1 MATYKV
7 PQDVEAEDRLLGPFT
22 FRQFV
27 YLLIAAIA
35 GALAAALFQIFP
47 LLALLPAPVI
57 FFFLVLAL
65 PLKKD
70 QPMETYLAAIVSFY
84 MKPNKRF
91 WRPGQGETTI
101 QITAPKIVEKSRT
114 RDLSEE
120 EASHRLSFLSNLI
133 DSEGYAIR
141 GNHNTNFTENF
152 IADATDVNDF
162 MDDSQNQNL
171 INLMQKEK
179 VARHAEIIN
188 QMKAAINNTENA
200 VGPATISSHQATL
213 GSNPFNQNQTT
224 PNQVTPNQTTSNPF
238 TQNQTTP
245 NQPTTNPFIQN
256 QTVPN
261 QPTTNPFIQNQT
273 VQNANT
279 LANRNQSILN
289 SNYQNLANNQ
299 NFSIDTISKEANR
312 YRENLA
318 PNLAPQ
324 TFVTQTPYTPNFI
337 QPPTIPPNINQ
348 NPFIQH

>member
-47 LLALLPAPVI
+47 LLAILPLPVVI
-57 FFFLVLAL
+57 FFLILAL

-114 RDLSEE
+114 RDISEE
-120 EASHRLSFLSNLI
+120 EASHRLSFLSNLV

-141 GNHNTNFTENF
+141 GNHNGNFTENF
-152 IADATDVNDF
+152 IADTEDVNDF

-200 VGPATISSHQATL
+200 MGPATISSHQATL
-213 GSNPFNQNQTT
+213 GSNPF
-224 PNQVTPNQTTSNPF
+224 

-245 NQPTTNPFIQN
+245 NQPTPNPFTQN
-256 QTVPN
+256 QT
-261 QPTTNPFIQNQT
+261 TSNPSI
-273 VQNANT
+273 QNANT

-299 NFSIDTISKEANR
+299 NFSINTISKEANR

-324 TFVTQTPYTPNFI
+324 TFVTQTPYTPNFT
-337 QPPTIPPNINQ
+337 QPPTTPPNINQ
-348 NPFIQH
+348 NPFIQN

>member
-47 LLALLPAPVI
+47 LLAILPLPVI
-57 FFFLVLAL
+57 IFFLILAL

-114 RDLSEE
+114 RDISEE
-120 EASHRLSFLSNLI
+120 EASHRLSFLSNLV

-141 GNHNTNFTENF
+141 GNHNGNFTENF
-152 IADATDVNDF
+152 IADTEDVNDF

-200 VGPATISSHQATL
+200 MGPATISSHQATL
-213 GSNPFNQNQTT
+213 GSNPFSQNQTT
-224 PNQVTPNQTTSNPF
+224 MSQTSSNQPTPNPF
-238 TQNQTTP
+238 TQNQT
-245 NQPTTNPFIQN
+245 IQN
-256 QTVPN
+256 T
-261 QPTTNPFIQNQT
+261 
-273 VQNANT
+273 NT

-299 NFSIDTISKEANR
+299 NFSINTISKEANR

-318 PNLAPQ
+318 PNAAPQ
-324 TFVTQTPYTPNFI
+324 TFVTQTPYTPNFT
-337 QPPTIPPNINQ
+337 QPPTNNPKINQ

>member
-47 LLALLPAPVI
+47 LLAILPLPVVI
-57 FFFLVLAL
+57 FFLILAL

-114 RDLSEE
+114 RDISEE
-120 EASHRLSFLSNLI
+120 EASHRLSFLSNLV

-141 GNHNTNFTENF
+141 GNHNGNFTENF
-152 IADATDVNDF
+152 IADTEDVNDF

-200 VGPATISSHQATL
+200 MGPATISSHQTTL
-213 GSNPFNQNQTT
+213 GSNSFSQNQTT
-224 PNQVTPNQTTSNPF
+224 MGQTSSNQPTPNPF
-238 TQNQTTP
+238 TQNQT
-245 NQPTTNPFIQN
+245 IQN
-256 QTVPN
+256 T
-261 QPTTNPFIQNQT
+261 
-273 VQNANT
+273 NT

-299 NFSIDTISKEANR
+299 NFSINTISKEANR

-318 PNLAPQ
+318 PNAAPQ
-324 TFVTQTPYTPNFI
+324 TFVTQTPYTPNFT
-337 QPPTIPPNINQ
+337 QPPTTPPNINQ

>member
-47 LLALLPAPVI
+47 LLAILPLPVI
-57 FFFLVLAL
+57 IFFLILAL

-101 QITAPKIVEKSRT
+101 QITAPKIVEKSRA
-114 RDLSEE
+114 RDISEE
-120 EASHRLSFLSNLI
+120 EASHRLSFLSNLV

-141 GNHNTNFTENF
+141 GNHNGNFTENF
-152 IADATDVNDF
+152 IADTEDVNDF

-200 VGPATISSHQATL
+200 MGPATISSYQATL
-213 GSNPFNQNQTT
+213 GSNPFTQNQST
-224 PNQVTPNQTTSNPF
+224 PNQPTPNPF

-245 NQPTTNPFIQN
+245 NQTTSNPSI
-256 QTVPN
+256 
-261 QPTTNPFIQNQT
+261 
-273 VQNANT
+273 QNANT

-289 SNYQNLANNQ
+289 SNYKNLANNQ
-299 NFSIDTISKEANR
+299 NFSINTISKEANR

-324 TFVTQTPYTPNFI
+324 TFVTQTPYTPNFT
-337 QPPTIPPNINQ
+337 QPPTNNPNINQ
-348 NPFIQH
+348 NPFIQN

>member
-188 QMKAAINNTENA
+188 QMKAAINNTEKA
-200 VGPATISSHQATL
+200 MGPATISSHQATL
-213 GSNPFNQNQTT
+213 GSNPFT
-224 PNQVTPNQTTSNPF
+224 
-238 TQNQTTP
+238 
-245 NQPTTNPFIQN
+245 QN

-299 NFSIDTISKEANR
+299 NFSINTISKEANR

-348 NPFIQH
+348 NPFIQN

>member
-47 LLALLPAPVI
+47 LLAILPLPVI
-57 FFFLVLAL
+57 IFFLILAL

-70 QPMETYLAAIVSFY
+70 QPMETYLAAIISFY

-114 RDLSEE
+114 RDISEE
-120 EASHRLSFLSNLI
+120 EASHRLSFLSNLV

-141 GNHNTNFTENF
+141 GNHNGNFTENF
-152 IADATDVNDF
+152 IADTEDVNDF

-213 GSNPFNQNQTT
+213 VSNPLSQNQTTMSQAQSNQTASNPFLQNQTT
-224 PNQVTPNQTTSNPF
+224 PNQI
-238 TQNQTTP
+238 
-245 NQPTTNPFIQN
+245 IQN
-256 QTVPN
+256 PS
-261 QPTTNPFIQNQT
+261 

-299 NFSIDTISKEANR
+299 NFSINTISKEANR

-318 PNLAPQ
+318 PNAAPQ
-324 TFVTQTPYTPNFI
+324 TFVTQTPYTPNFT
-337 QPPTIPPNINQ
+337 QPPTNNPKINQ

>member
-188 QMKAAINNTENA
+188 QMKAAINNTEKA
-200 VGPATISSHQATL
+200 MGPATISSHQATL
-213 GSNPFNQNQTT
+213 GSNPFTQNQST
-224 PNQVTPNQTTSNPF
+224 PNQPTPNPS

-245 NQPTTNPFIQN
+245 NQTTPTPSI
-256 QTVPN
+256 
-261 QPTTNPFIQNQT
+261 
-273 VQNANT
+273 QNANT

-299 NFSIDTISKEANR
+299 NFSINTISKEANR

-318 PNLAPQ
+318 PNAAPQ
-324 TFVTQTPYTPNFI
+324 TFITQTPYTPNFT
-337 QPPTIPPNINQ
+337 QPPTTPPNINQ
-348 NPFIQH
+348 NPFIQN

>member
-47 LLALLPAPVI
+47 LLAILPLPVI
-57 FFFLVLAL
+57 IFFLILAL

-114 RDLSEE
+114 RDISEE
-120 EASHRLSFLSNLI
+120 EASHRLSFLSNLV

-141 GNHNTNFTENF
+141 GNHNGNFTENF
-152 IADATDVNDF
+152 IADTEDVNDF

-188 QMKAAINNTENA
+188 QMKAAINNTEN
-200 VGPATISSHQATL
+200 VMGPATISSHQATL
-213 GSNPFNQNQTT
+213 GSNPFSQNQST
-224 PNQVTPNQTTSNPF
+224 PNQPTPNPF
-238 TQNQTTP
+238 TQNQTTS
-245 NQPTTNPFIQN
+245 NPSI
-256 QTVPN
+256 
-261 QPTTNPFIQNQT
+261 
-273 VQNANT
+273 QNANT

-299 NFSIDTISKEANR
+299 NFSINTISKEANR

-324 TFVTQTPYTPNFI
+324 TFVTQTPYTPNFT
-337 QPPTIPPNINQ
+337 QPPTTPPNINQ
-348 NPFIQH
+348 NPFIQN

>member
-47 LLALLPAPVI
+47 LLALLPTPVI

-70 QPMETYLAAIVSFY
+70 QPMETYLAAIISFY

-114 RDLSEE
+114 RDISEE
-120 EASHRLSFLSNLI
+120 EASHRLSFLSNLV

-141 GNHNTNFTENF
+141 GNHNGNFTENF
-152 IADATDVNDF
+152 IADTEDVNDF

-213 GSNPFNQNQTT
+213 GSNPFTQNQATMNQTSSNQTAPNPFLQNQT
-224 PNQVTPNQTTSNPF
+224 
-238 TQNQTTP
+238 
-245 NQPTTNPFIQN
+245 IQN
-256 QTVPN
+256 QT
-261 QPTTNPFIQNQT
+261 IQS
-273 VQNANT
+273 ANT
-279 LANRNQSILN
+279 IANRNQSILN

-299 NFSIDTISKEANR
+299 NFSINTISKEANR

-318 PNLAPQ
+318 PNAAPQ
-324 TFVTQTPYTPNFI
+324 TFVTQTPYTPNFN
-337 QPPTIPPNINQ
+337 QPPTNTPNINQ
-348 NPFIQH
+348 NPFIQN

>member
-47 LLALLPAPVI
+47 LLAILPLPIII
-57 FFFLVLAL
+57 FFLILAL

-114 RDLSEE
+114 RDISEE
-120 EASHRLSFLSNLI
+120 EASHRLSFLSNLV

-141 GNHNTNFTENF
+141 GNHNGNFTENF
-152 IADATDVNDF
+152 IADTEDVNDF

-200 VGPATISSHQATL
+200 MGPATISSHQATL
-213 GSNPFNQNQTT
+213 GSNPFTQNQATMNQTSSNQTAPNPFLQNQT
-224 PNQVTPNQTTSNPF
+224 
-238 TQNQTTP
+238 
-245 NQPTTNPFIQN
+245 IQN
-256 QTVPN
+256 QT
-261 QPTTNPFIQNQT
+261 IQS
-273 VQNANT
+273 ANT

-299 NFSIDTISKEANR
+299 NFSINTISKEANR

-318 PNLAPQ
+318 PDAAPQ
-324 TFVTQTPYTPNFI
+324 TFVTQTPYTPNFT
-337 QPPTIPPNINQ
+337 QPPTNNPNINQ
-348 NPFIQH
+348 NPFIQN

>member
-47 LLALLPAPVI
+47 LLAILPLPVVI
-57 FFFLVLAL
+57 FFLILAL

-114 RDLSEE
+114 RDISEE
-120 EASHRLSFLSNLI
+120 EASHRLSFLSNLV

-141 GNHNTNFTENF
+141 GNHNGNFTENF
-152 IADATDVNDF
+152 IADTEDVNDF

-188 QMKAAINNTENA
+188 QMKAAINNTEN
-200 VGPATISSHQATL
+200 VMGPATISSHQATL
-213 GSNPFNQNQTT
+213 GSNPFSQNQST
-224 PNQVTPNQTTSNPF
+224 PNQPTPNPFTPNQTTS
-238 TQNQTTP
+238 TP
-245 NQPTTNPFIQN
+245 SI
-256 QTVPN
+256 
-261 QPTTNPFIQNQT
+261 
-273 VQNANT
+273 QNANT

-299 NFSIDTISKEANR
+299 NFSINTISKEANR

-318 PNLAPQ
+318 PNVAPQ
-324 TFVTQTPYTPNFI
+324 TFVTQTPYTPNFT
-337 QPPTIPPNINQ
+337 QPPTNNPNINQ

>member
-47 LLALLPAPVI
+47 LLAILPLPVI
-57 FFFLVLAL
+57 IFFLILAL

-114 RDLSEE
+114 RDISEE
-120 EASHRLSFLSNLI
+120 EASHRLSFLSNLV

-141 GNHNTNFTENF
+141 GNHNGNFTENF
-152 IADATDVNDF
+152 IADTEDVNDF

-213 GSNPFNQNQTT
+213 GSNPFSQNQTT
-224 PNQVTPNQTTSNPF
+224 QNPFVQNQTIPNQT
-238 TQNQTTP
+238 
-245 NQPTTNPFIQN
+245 IQN
-256 QTVPN
+256 PS
-261 QPTTNPFIQNQT
+261 IQS
-273 VQNANT
+273 ANT
-279 LANRNQSILN
+279 LTNRNQSILN

-299 NFSIDTISKEANR
+299 NFSINTISKEANR

-324 TFVTQTPYTPNFI
+324 TFVTQTPYTPNFT
-337 QPPTIPPNINQ
+337 QPPTTPPNINQ

>member
-22 FRQFV
+22 FRQFI

-47 LLALLPAPVI
+47 LLALLPTPVI

-70 QPMETYLAAIVSFY
+70 QPMETYLAAIISFY

-114 RDLSEE
+114 RDISEE
-120 EASHRLSFLSNLI
+120 EASHRLSFLSNLV

-141 GNHNTNFTENF
+141 GNHNGNFTENF
-152 IADATDVNDF
+152 IADTEDVNDF

-188 QMKAAINNTENA
+188 QMKAAINNTEN
-200 VGPATISSHQATL
+200 VMGPATISSHQPTL
-213 GSNPFNQNQTT
+213 GSNPFTQNQST
-224 PNQVTPNQTTSNPF
+224 PNQPTPNPF
-238 TQNQTTP
+238 TQNQTTMSQTAS
-245 NQPTTNPFIQN
+245 NQPTPNPFTQN
-256 QTVPN
+256 QT
-261 QPTTNPFIQNQT
+261 IQS
-273 VQNANT
+273 ANT
-279 LANRNQSILN
+279 LTNRNQSILN

-299 NFSIDTISKEANR
+299 NFSINTISKEANR

-318 PNLAPQ
+318 PNAAPQ
-324 TFVTQTPYTPNFI
+324 TFVTQTPYTPNFT
-337 QPPTIPPNINQ
+337 QPPTNTPNINQ

>member
-47 LLALLPAPVI
+47 LLAILPLPVI
-57 FFFLVLAL
+57 IFFLILAL

-114 RDLSEE
+114 RDISEE
-120 EASHRLSFLSNLI
+120 EASHRLSFLSNLV

-141 GNHNTNFTENF
+141 GNHNGNFTENF
-152 IADATDVNDF
+152 IADTEDVNDF

-200 VGPATISSHQATL
+200 VGPAMISSHQATL
-213 GSNPFNQNQTT
+213 GSNPFTQNQST
-224 PNQVTPNQTTSNPF
+224 PNQPTPNPF

-245 NQPTTNPFIQN
+245 NQ
-256 QTVPN
+256 
-261 QPTTNPFIQNQT
+261 T
-273 VQNANT
+273 VQNSNT
-279 LANRNQSILN
+279 IDYRNQSILN

-299 NFSIDTISKEANR
+299 NFSINTISKEANR

-318 PNLAPQ
+318 PDTAPQ
-324 TFVTQTPYTPNFI
+324 TFVTQTPYTPNFT
-337 QPPTIPPNINQ
+337 QPPTTPPNINQ

>member
-47 LLALLPAPVI
+47 LLAILPLPVI
-57 FFFLVLAL
+57 IFFLILAL

-114 RDLSEE
+114 RDISEE
-120 EASHRLSFLSNLI
+120 EASHRLSFLSNLV

-141 GNHNTNFTENF
+141 GNHNGNFTENF
-152 IADATDVNDF
+152 IADTEDVNDF

-200 VGPATISSHQATL
+200 MGPATISSHQATL
-213 GSNPFNQNQTT
+213 GSNPFTQNQST
-224 PNQVTPNQTTSNPF
+224 PNQPTPNPF

-245 NQPTTNPFIQN
+245 NQTTSTPSI
-256 QTVPN
+256 
-261 QPTTNPFIQNQT
+261 
-273 VQNANT
+273 QNANT

-299 NFSIDTISKEANR
+299 NFSINTISKEANR

-324 TFVTQTPYTPNFI
+324 TFVTQTPYTPNFT
-337 QPPTIPPNINQ
+337 QPPTNNPNINQ
-348 NPFIQH
+348 NTFIQH

>member
-47 LLALLPAPVI
+47 LLAILPLPVI
-57 FFFLVLAL
+57 IFFLILAL

-114 RDLSEE
+114 RDISEE
-120 EASHRLSFLSNLI
+120 EASHRLSFLSNLV

-141 GNHNTNFTENF
+141 GNHNGNFTENC
-152 IADATDVNDF
+152 IAVTEDGNDF
-162 MDDSQNQNL
+162 MDESQNQNL

-200 VGPATISSHQATL
+200 MGPATISSHQTTL
-213 GSNPFNQNQTT
+213 GSNSFSQNQTT
-224 PNQVTPNQTTSNPF
+224 MSQNSSNQTAPNPF
-238 TQNQTTP
+238 LQNQT
-245 NQPTTNPFIQN
+245 I
-256 QTVPN
+256 
-261 QPTTNPFIQNQT
+261 
-273 VQNANT
+273 QNANT

-299 NFSIDTISKEANR
+299 NFSINTISKEANR

-318 PNLAPQ
+318 PNAAPQ
-324 TFVTQTPYTPNFI
+324 TFITQTPYTPNFT
-337 QPPTIPPNINQ
+337 QPPTNNPNINQ
-348 NPFIQH
+348 NPFIQN

>member
-47 LLALLPAPVI
+47 LLAILPLPVVI
-57 FFFLVLAL
+57 FFLILAL

-114 RDLSEE
+114 RDISEE
-120 EASHRLSFLSNLI
+120 EASHRLSFLSNLV

-141 GNHNTNFTENF
+141 GNHNGNFTENF
-152 IADATDVNDF
+152 IADTEDVNDF

-200 VGPATISSHQATL
+200 MGPATISSHQATL
-213 GSNPFNQNQTT
+213 GSNPF
-224 PNQVTPNQTTSNPF
+224 

-245 NQPTTNPFIQN
+245 NQISSNQPTPNPFTQN
-256 QTVPN
+256 QT
-261 QPTTNPFIQNQT
+261 IQS
-273 VQNANT
+273 ANT

-299 NFSIDTISKEANR
+299 NFSINTISKEANR

-318 PNLAPQ
+318 PNAAPQ
-324 TFVTQTPYTPNFI
+324 TFVTQTPYTPNFT
-337 QPPTIPPNINQ
+337 QPPTTPPNINQ

>member
-188 QMKAAINNTENA
+188 QMKAAINNTEKA
-200 VGPATISSHQATL
+200 MGPATISSHQATL
-213 GSNPFNQNQTT
+213 GSNPF
-224 PNQVTPNQTTSNPF
+224 
-238 TQNQTTP
+238 TQNQTT
-245 NQPTTNPFIQN
+245 
-256 QTVPN
+256 PN

-324 TFVTQTPYTPNFI
+324 TFITQTPYTPNFT
-337 QPPTIPPNINQ
+337 QPPTNNPNINQ
-348 NPFIQH
+348 NPFIQN

>member
-47 LLALLPAPVI
+47 LLAILPLPVVI
-57 FFFLVLAL
+57 FFLILAL

-114 RDLSEE
+114 RDISEE
-120 EASHRLSFLSNLI
+120 EASHRLSFLSNLV

-141 GNHNTNFTENF
+141 GNHNGNFTENF
-152 IADATDVNDF
+152 IADTEDVNDF

-188 QMKAAINNTENA
+188 QMKAAINNIENA
-200 VGPATISSHQATL
+200 MGPATISSHQTTL
-213 GSNPFNQNQTT
+213 GSNSFSQNQTT
-224 PNQVTPNQTTSNPF
+224 MSQTSSNQPTPNPF
-238 TQNQTTP
+238 TQNQT
-245 NQPTTNPFIQN
+245 I
-256 QTVPN
+256 
-261 QPTTNPFIQNQT
+261 
-273 VQNANT
+273 QNANT

-299 NFSIDTISKEANR
+299 NFSINTISKEANR

-324 TFVTQTPYTPNFI
+324 TFVTQTPYTPNFT
-337 QPPTIPPNINQ
+337 QPPTNNPNINQ

>member
-47 LLALLPAPVI
+47 LLAILPLPVVI
-57 FFFLVLAL
+57 FFLILAL

-114 RDLSEE
+114 RDISEE
-120 EASHRLSFLSNLI
+120 EASHRLSFLSNLV

-141 GNHNTNFTENF
+141 GNHNGNFTENF
-152 IADATDVNDF
+152 IADTEDVNDF

-188 QMKAAINNTENA
+188 QMKAAINNTEN
-200 VGPATISSHQATL
+200 VMGPATISSHQATL
-213 GSNPFNQNQTT
+213 GSNPFSQNQTT
-224 PNQVTPNQTTSNPF
+224 MSQTPS
-238 TQNQTTP
+238 
-245 NQPTTNPFIQN
+245 N

-261 QPTTNPFIQNQT
+261 PFLQNQT
-273 VQNANT
+273 APNQTIQSANT

-299 NFSIDTISKEANR
+299 NFSINTISKEANR

-318 PNLAPQ
+318 PNAAPQ
-324 TFVTQTPYTPNFI
+324 TFVTQTPYTPNFT
-337 QPPTIPPNINQ
+337 QPPTNTTNINQ
-348 NPFIQH
+348 NPFIQN

>member
-47 LLALLPAPVI
+47 LLAILPLPVI
-57 FFFLVLAL
+57 IFFLILAL

-91 WRPGQGETTI
+91 WRAGQGETTI
-101 QITAPKIVEKSRT
+101 HITAPKIVEKSRT
-114 RDLSEE
+114 RDISEE
-120 EASHRLSFLSNLI
+120 EASHRLSFLSNLV

-141 GNHNTNFTENF
+141 GNHNGNFTENF
-152 IADATDVNDF
+152 IADTEDVNDF

-188 QMKAAINNTENA
+188 QMKAAINNTEN
-200 VGPATISSHQATL
+200 VMGPATISSHQATL
-213 GSNPFNQNQTT
+213 GSNPFTQNQATMNQTSSNQTAPNPFLQNQT
-224 PNQVTPNQTTSNPF
+224 
-238 TQNQTTP
+238 
-245 NQPTTNPFIQN
+245 IQN
-256 QTVPN
+256 QT
-261 QPTTNPFIQNQT
+261 IQS
-273 VQNANT
+273 ANT
-279 LANRNQSILN
+279 IANRNQSILN

-299 NFSIDTISKEANR
+299 NFSINTISKEANR

-318 PNLAPQ
+318 PNAAPQ
-324 TFVTQTPYTPNFI
+324 TFVTQTPYTPNFN
-337 QPPTIPPNINQ
+337 QPPTNTPNINQ
-348 NPFIQH
+348 NPFIQN

>member
-47 LLALLPAPVI
+47 LLAILPLPVVI
-57 FFFLVLAL
+57 FFLILAL

-114 RDLSEE
+114 RDISEE
-120 EASHRLSFLSNLI
+120 EASHRLSFLSNLV

-141 GNHNTNFTENF
+141 GNHNGNFTENF
-152 IADATDVNDF
+152 IADTEDVNDF

-188 QMKAAINNTENA
+188 QMKAAINNTENTM
-200 VGPATISSHQATL
+200 GPATISSHQATL
-213 GSNPFNQNQTT
+213 GSNPFSQNQTT
-224 PNQVTPNQTTSNPF
+224 ISQTPSSQPTPNPF
-238 TQNQTTP
+238 TQNQT
-245 NQPTTNPFIQN
+245 IQS
-256 QTVPN
+256 
-261 QPTTNPFIQNQT
+261 
-273 VQNANT
+273 ANT
-279 LANRNQSILN
+279 LTNRNQSILN

-299 NFSIDTISKEANR
+299 NFSINTISKEANR

-318 PNLAPQ
+318 PNTAPQ
-324 TFVTQTPYTPNFI
+324 TFVTQTPYTPNFT
-337 QPPTIPPNINQ
+337 QPPTNNPNINQ
-348 NPFIQH
+348 NPFIQN

>member
-47 LLALLPAPVI
+47 LLAILPLPVI
-57 FFFLVLAL
+57 IFFLILAL

-114 RDLSEE
+114 RDISEE
-120 EASHRLSFLSNLI
+120 EASHRLSFLSNLV

-141 GNHNTNFTENF
+141 GNHNGNFTENF
-152 IADATDVNDF
+152 IADTEDVNDF

-188 QMKAAINNTENA
+188 QMKAAINNTEN
-200 VGPATISSHQATL
+200 VMGPATISSHQATL
-213 GSNPFNQNQTT
+213 GSNPFTQNQATMNQTSSNQTAPNPFLQNQT
-224 PNQVTPNQTTSNPF
+224 
-238 TQNQTTP
+238 
-245 NQPTTNPFIQN
+245 IQN
-256 QTVPN
+256 QT
-261 QPTTNPFIQNQT
+261 IQNT
-273 VQNANT
+273 NT

-299 NFSIDTISKEANR
+299 NFSINTISKEANR

-318 PNLAPQ
+318 PDAAPQ
-324 TFVTQTPYTPNFI
+324 TFVTQTPYTPNFT
-337 QPPTIPPNINQ
+337 QPPTTPPNINQ

>member
-22 FRQFV
+22 FRQFI

-47 LLALLPAPVI
+47 LLALLPTPVI

-70 QPMETYLAAIVSFY
+70 QPMETYLAAIISFY

-114 RDLSEE
+114 RDISEE
-120 EASHRLSFLSNLI
+120 EASHRLSFLSNLV

-141 GNHNTNFTENF
+141 GNHNGNFTENF
-152 IADATDVNDF
+152 IADTEDVNDF

-200 VGPATISSHQATL
+200 IGPATISSHQATL
-213 GSNPFNQNQTT
+213 GSNPFTQNQST
-224 PNQVTPNQTTSNPF
+224 PNQPTPNPS

-245 NQPTTNPFIQN
+245 TPSI
-256 QTVPN
+256 
-261 QPTTNPFIQNQT
+261 
-273 VQNANT
+273 QNANT

-299 NFSIDTISKEANR
+299 NFSINTISKEANR

-324 TFVTQTPYTPNFI
+324 TFVTQTPYTPNFT
-337 QPPTIPPNINQ
+337 QPPTNNPNINQ
-348 NPFIQH
+348 NPFIQN

>member
-47 LLALLPAPVI
+47 LLAILPLPVI
-57 FFFLVLAL
+57 IFFLILAL

-84 MKPNKRF
+84 IKPNKRF

-114 RDLSEE
+114 RDISEE
-120 EASHRLSFLSNLI
+120 EASHRLSFLSNLV

-141 GNHNTNFTENF
+141 GNHNGNFTENF
-152 IADATDVNDF
+152 IADTEDVNDF

-179 VARHAEIIN
+179 VAHHAEIIN

-200 VGPATISSHQATL
+200 MGPATISSHQPTL
-213 GSNPFNQNQTT
+213 GSNPFTQNQST
-224 PNQVTPNQTTSNPF
+224 PNQPTPNPF

-245 NQPTTNPFIQN
+245 NQTTPTPSI
-256 QTVPN
+256 
-261 QPTTNPFIQNQT
+261 
-273 VQNANT
+273 QNANT

-299 NFSIDTISKEANR
+299 NFSI
-312 YRENLA
+312 
-318 PNLAPQ
+318 
-324 TFVTQTPYTPNFI
+324 
-337 QPPTIPPNINQ
+337 
-348 NPFIQH
+348 

>member
-47 LLALLPAPVI
+47 LLAILPLPVVI
-57 FFFLVLAL
+57 FFLILAL

-114 RDLSEE
+114 RDISEE
-120 EASHRLSFLSNLI
+120 EASHRLSFLSNLV

-141 GNHNTNFTENF
+141 GNHNGNFTENF
-152 IADATDVNDF
+152 IADTEDVNDF

-200 VGPATISSHQATL
+200 IGPATISSHQATL
-213 GSNPFNQNQTT
+213 GSNPFTQNQST
-224 PNQVTPNQTTSNPF
+224 PNQPTPNPS

-245 NQPTTNPFIQN
+245 TPSI
-256 QTVPN
+256 
-261 QPTTNPFIQNQT
+261 
-273 VQNANT
+273 QNANT

-299 NFSIDTISKEANR
+299 NFSINTISKEANR

-318 PNLAPQ
+318 PNAAPQ
-324 TFVTQTPYTPNFI
+324 TFVTQTPYTPNFT
-337 QPPTIPPNINQ
+337 QPPTNNPKINQ

>member
-47 LLALLPAPVI
+47 LLAILPLPVI
-57 FFFLVLAL
+57 IFFLVLAL

-114 RDLSEE
+114 RDISEE
-120 EASHRLSFLSNLI
+120 EASHRLSFLSNLV

-141 GNHNTNFTENF
+141 GNHNGNFTENF
-152 IADATDVNDF
+152 IADTEDVNDF

-200 VGPATISSHQATL
+200 MGPATISSHQATL
-213 GSNPFNQNQTT
+213 GSNPFSQNQTT
-224 PNQVTPNQTTSNPF
+224 MSQTASNQPTPNPF
-238 TQNQTTP
+238 TQNQT
-245 NQPTTNPFIQN
+245 IQS
-256 QTVPN
+256 
-261 QPTTNPFIQNQT
+261 
-273 VQNANT
+273 ANT
-279 LANRNQSILN
+279 LTNRNQSILN

-299 NFSIDTISKEANR
+299 NFSINTISKEANR

-318 PNLAPQ
+318 PNAAPQ
-324 TFVTQTPYTPNFI
+324 TFVTQTPYTPNFT
-337 QPPTIPPNINQ
+337 QPPTNTPNINQ

>member
-238 TQNQTTP
+238 SQNQTT
-245 NQPTTNPFIQN
+245 
-256 QTVPN
+256 PN

-324 TFVTQTPYTPNFI
+324 TFITQTPYTPNFT
-337 QPPTIPPNINQ
+337 QPPTNNPNINQ

>member
-47 LLALLPAPVI
+47 LLAILPLPVI
-57 FFFLVLAL
+57 IFFLILAL

-114 RDLSEE
+114 RDISEE
-120 EASHRLSFLSNLI
+120 EASHRLSFLSNLV

-141 GNHNTNFTENF
+141 GNHNGNFTENF
-152 IADATDVNDF
+152 IADTEDVNDF

-188 QMKAAINNTENA
+188 QMKAAINNTEN
-200 VGPATISSHQATL
+200 VMGPATISPHQATL
-213 GSNPFNQNQTT
+213 GSNPFTQNQST
-224 PNQVTPNQTTSNPF
+224 PNQPTPNPF

-245 NQPTTNPFIQN
+245 NQTTPTPSI
-256 QTVPN
+256 
-261 QPTTNPFIQNQT
+261 
-273 VQNANT
+273 QNANT

-299 NFSIDTISKEANR
+299 NFSINTISKEANR

-318 PNLAPQ
+318 PNAAPQ
-324 TFVTQTPYTPNFI
+324 TFVTQTPYTPNFT
-337 QPPTIPPNINQ
+337 QPPTNNPKINQ

>member
-47 LLALLPAPVI
+47 LLAILPLPVVI
-57 FFFLVLAL
+57 FFLILAL

-70 QPMETYLAAIVSFY
+70 QPMETYLAAIISFY

-114 RDLSEE
+114 RDISEE
-120 EASHRLSFLSNLI
+120 EASHRLSFLSNLV

-141 GNHNTNFTENF
+141 GNHNGNFTENF
-152 IADATDVNDF
+152 IADTEDVNDF

-200 VGPATISSHQATL
+200 MGPATISSHQATL
-213 GSNPFNQNQTT
+213 GSNPFTQNQTT
-224 PNQVTPNQTTSNPF
+224 MSQTSSNQPTPNPF
-238 TQNQTTP
+238 TQNQT
-245 NQPTTNPFIQN
+245 IQS
-256 QTVPN
+256 
-261 QPTTNPFIQNQT
+261 
-273 VQNANT
+273 ANT

-299 NFSIDTISKEANR
+299 NFSINTISKEANR

-318 PNLAPQ
+318 PNAAPQ
-324 TFVTQTPYTPNFI
+324 TFVTQTPYTPNFT
-337 QPPTIPPNINQ
+337 QPPTNTPNINQ

>member
-22 FRQFV
+22 FRQFI

-47 LLALLPAPVI
+47 LLALLPTPVI

-70 QPMETYLAAIVSFY
+70 QPMETYLAAIISFY

-114 RDLSEE
+114 RDISEE
-120 EASHRLSFLSNLI
+120 EASHRLSFLSNLV

-141 GNHNTNFTENF
+141 GNHNGNFTENF
-152 IADATDVNDF
+152 IADTEDVNDF

-200 VGPATISSHQATL
+200 IGPATISSHQATL
-213 GSNPFNQNQTT
+213 GSNPFTQNQATMNQTSSNQTAPNPFLQNQT
-224 PNQVTPNQTTSNPF
+224 
-238 TQNQTTP
+238 
-245 NQPTTNPFIQN
+245 IQN
-256 QTVPN
+256 QT
-261 QPTTNPFIQNQT
+261 I
-273 VQNANT
+273 QNANT

-299 NFSIDTISKEANR
+299 NFSINTISKEANR

-318 PNLAPQ
+318 PDAAPQ
-324 TFVTQTPYTPNFI
+324 TFVTQTPYTPNFT
-337 QPPTIPPNINQ
+337 QPPTNNPKINQ

>member
-47 LLALLPAPVI
+47 LLAILPLPVVI
-57 FFFLVLAL
+57 FFLILAL

-114 RDLSEE
+114 RDISEE
-120 EASHRLSFLSNLI
+120 EASHRLSFLSNLV

-141 GNHNTNFTENF
+141 GNHNGNFTENF
-152 IADATDVNDF
+152 IADTEDVNDF

-200 VGPATISSHQATL
+200 MGTATISSHQANL
-213 GSNPFNQNQTT
+213 GSNSFSQNQTT
-224 PNQVTPNQTTSNPF
+224 VSQTPSNQPAPNPF
-238 TQNQTTP
+238 LQNQT
-245 NQPTTNPFIQN
+245 IQN
-256 QTVPN
+256 QT
-261 QPTTNPFIQNQT
+261 I
-273 VQNANT
+273 QNANT

-299 NFSIDTISKEANR
+299 NFSINTISKEANR

-324 TFVTQTPYTPNFI
+324 TFVTQTPYTPNFT
-337 QPPTIPPNINQ
+337 QPPTTPPNINQ
-348 NPFIQH
+348 NPFIQN

>member
-47 LLALLPAPVI
+47 LLAILPLPVVI
-57 FFFLVLAL
+57 FFLILAL

-114 RDLSEE
+114 RDISEE
-120 EASHRLSFLSNLI
+120 EASHRLSFLSNLV

-141 GNHNTNFTENF
+141 GNHNGNFTENF
-152 IADATDVNDF
+152 IADTEDVNDF

-200 VGPATISSHQATL
+200 MGPATISSHQATL
-213 GSNPFNQNQTT
+213 GSNPF
-224 PNQVTPNQTTSNPF
+224 

-245 NQPTTNPFIQN
+245 NQISSNQPTPNPFTQN
-256 QTVPN
+256 QTI
-261 QPTTNPFIQNQT
+261 QSTNTI
-273 VQNANT
+273 
-279 LANRNQSILN
+279 ANRNQSILN

-299 NFSIDTISKEANR
+299 NFSINTISKEANR

-324 TFVTQTPYTPNFI
+324 TFVTQTPYTPNFT
-337 QPPTIPPNINQ
+337 QPPTNIPNINQ

>member
-133 DSEGYAIR
+133 DSEGYTIR

-200 VGPATISSHQATL
+200 MGPATISSHQATL
-213 GSNPFNQNQTT
+213 GSNPFA
-224 PNQVTPNQTTSNPF
+224 
-238 TQNQTTP
+238 
-245 NQPTTNPFIQN
+245 QN

-348 NPFIQH
+348 NPFIQN

>member
-47 LLALLPAPVI
+47 LLAILPLPVI
-57 FFFLVLAL
+57 IFFLILAL

-114 RDLSEE
+114 RDISEE
-120 EASHRLSFLSNLI
+120 EASHRLSFLSNLV

-141 GNHNTNFTENF
+141 GNHNGNFTENF
-152 IADATDVNDF
+152 IADTEDVNDF

-200 VGPATISSHQATL
+200 IGPATISSHQATL
-213 GSNPFNQNQTT
+213 DSNPFTQNQST
-224 PNQVTPNQTTSNPF
+224 PNQPTHNPF

-245 NQPTTNPFIQN
+245 NQTTPTLSI
-256 QTVPN
+256 
-261 QPTTNPFIQNQT
+261 
-273 VQNANT
+273 QNANT

-299 NFSIDTISKEANR
+299 NFSINTISKEANR

-324 TFVTQTPYTPNFI
+324 TFVTQTPYTPNFT
-337 QPPTIPPNINQ
+337 QPPTTPPNINQ

>member
-47 LLALLPAPVI
+47 LLAILPLPVI
-57 FFFLVLAL
+57 IFFLILAL

-114 RDLSEE
+114 RDISEE
-120 EASHRLSFLSNLI
+120 EASHRLSFLSNLV

-141 GNHNTNFTENF
+141 GNHNGNFTENF
-152 IADATDVNDF
+152 IADTEDVNDF

-200 VGPATISSHQATL
+200 IGPATISSHQATL
-213 GSNPFNQNQTT
+213 GSNPFTQNQST
-224 PNQVTPNQTTSNPF
+224 PNQPTPNPS

-245 NQPTTNPFIQN
+245 NQTTPTPSI
-256 QTVPN
+256 
-261 QPTTNPFIQNQT
+261 
-273 VQNANT
+273 QNANT

-299 NFSIDTISKEANR
+299 NFSINTISKEANR

-324 TFVTQTPYTPNFI
+324 TFVTQTPYTPNFT
-337 QPPTIPPNINQ
+337 QPPTNNPKINQ

>member
-47 LLALLPAPVI
+47 LLAILPLPVVI
-57 FFFLVLAL
+57 FFLILAL

-114 RDLSEE
+114 RDISEE
-120 EASHRLSFLSNLI
+120 EASHRLSFLSNLV

-141 GNHNTNFTENF
+141 GNHNGNFTENF
-152 IADATDVNDF
+152 IADTEDVNDF

-188 QMKAAINNTENA
+188 QMKAAINNTEN
-200 VGPATISSHQATL
+200 VMGPATISSHQATL
-213 GSNPFNQNQTT
+213 GSNPFSQNQSTPNQPTPNPFTPNQTT
-224 PNQVTPNQTTSNPF
+224 PNQTTS
-238 TQNQTTP
+238 TP
-245 NQPTTNPFIQN
+245 SI
-256 QTVPN
+256 
-261 QPTTNPFIQNQT
+261 
-273 VQNANT
+273 QNANT

-299 NFSIDTISKEANR
+299 NFSINTISKEANR

-324 TFVTQTPYTPNFI
+324 TFVTQTPYTPNFN
-337 QPPTIPPNINQ
+337 QPPTNTPNINQ

>member
-47 LLALLPAPVI
+47 LLAILPLPVI
-57 FFFLVLAL
+57 IFFLILAL

-114 RDLSEE
+114 RDISEE
-120 EASHRLSFLSNLI
+120 EASHRLSFLSNLV

-141 GNHNTNFTENF
+141 GNHNGNFTENF
-152 IADATDVNDF
+152 IADTEDVNDF

-188 QMKAAINNTENA
+188 QMKAAINNTEN
-200 VGPATISSHQATL
+200 VMGPATISPHQATL
-213 GSNPFNQNQTT
+213 GSNPFTQNQATINQTSSNQTAPNPFLQNQT
-224 PNQVTPNQTTSNPF
+224 
-238 TQNQTTP
+238 
-245 NQPTTNPFIQN
+245 IQN
-256 QTVPN
+256 QT
-261 QPTTNPFIQNQT
+261 IQS
-273 VQNANT
+273 ANT
-279 LANRNQSILN
+279 LTNRNQSILN

-299 NFSIDTISKEANR
+299 NFSINTISKEANR

-318 PNLAPQ
+318 PDAAPQ
-324 TFVTQTPYTPNFI
+324 TFVTQTPYTPNFT
-337 QPPTIPPNINQ
+337 QPPTNTPNINQ

>member
-47 LLALLPAPVI
+47 LLAILPLPVI
-57 FFFLVLAL
+57 IFFLILAL

-70 QPMETYLAAIVSFY
+70 QPMETYLAAIISFY

-114 RDLSEE
+114 RDISEE
-120 EASHRLSFLSNLI
+120 EASHRLSFLSNLV

-141 GNHNTNFTENF
+141 GNHNGNFTENF
-152 IADATDVNDF
+152 IADTEDVNDF

-200 VGPATISSHQATL
+200 MGPATISSHQATL
-213 GSNPFNQNQTT
+213 GSNPFSQNQTT
-224 PNQVTPNQTTSNPF
+224 MSQISSNQPTSNPF
-238 TQNQTTP
+238 TQNQT
-245 NQPTTNPFIQN
+245 IQS
-256 QTVPN
+256 
-261 QPTTNPFIQNQT
+261 
-273 VQNANT
+273 ANT
-279 LANRNQSILN
+279 LTNRNQSILN

-299 NFSIDTISKEANR
+299 NFSINTISKEANR

-318 PNLAPQ
+318 PNTAPQ
-324 TFVTQTPYTPNFI
+324 TFVTQTPYTPNFT
-337 QPPTIPPNINQ
+337 QPPTNTPNINQ

>member
-47 LLALLPAPVI
+47 LLAILPLPVI
-57 FFFLVLAL
+57 IFFLILAL

-114 RDLSEE
+114 RDISEE
-120 EASHRLSFLSNLI
+120 EASHRLSFLSNLV

-141 GNHNTNFTENF
+141 GNHNGNFTENF
-152 IADATDVNDF
+152 IADTEDVNDF

-213 GSNPFNQNQTT
+213 GSNPFSQNQTT
-224 PNQVTPNQTTSNPF
+224 QNPFVQNQTIPNQT
-238 TQNQTTP
+238 
-245 NQPTTNPFIQN
+245 IQN
-256 QTVPN
+256 PS
-261 QPTTNPFIQNQT
+261 IQS
-273 VQNANT
+273 ANT
-279 LANRNQSILN
+279 LTNRNQSILN

-299 NFSIDTISKEANR
+299 NFSINTISKEANR

-318 PNLAPQ
+318 PNAAPQ
-324 TFVTQTPYTPNFI
+324 TFVTQTPYTSNFT
-337 QPPTIPPNINQ
+337 QPPTTPPNINQ